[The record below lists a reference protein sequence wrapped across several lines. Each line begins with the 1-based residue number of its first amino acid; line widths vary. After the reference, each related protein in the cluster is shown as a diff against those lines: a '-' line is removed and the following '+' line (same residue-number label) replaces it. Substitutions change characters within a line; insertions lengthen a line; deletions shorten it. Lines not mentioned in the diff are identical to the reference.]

1 MKWNVLQQTEE
12 DPLLFTMF
20 MKVVVLAQTLRRDP
34 CYKPVYWLS
43 YENIL
48 GFQNDLSWRVIQ
60 VVSLTKTKEDKKTK
74 LVESSAL
81 ELGDRKVLKISYV
94 YLRNS

>member
-1 MKWNVLQQTEE
+1 MKWNVLQQAEE

-20 MKVVVLAQTLRRDP
+20 MKVVELAQTLRRDP

-43 YENIL
+43 YENNL
-48 GFQNDLSWRVIQ
+48 DFQDDLSWSVIQ
-60 VVSLTKTKEDKKTK
+60 VASLTKTKQDEKTK

-81 ELGDRKVLKISYV
+81 ELGDIKEGEKQIKGY
-94 YLRNS
+94 